1 MSIRWKEE
9 MLQFETLREAEVWA
23 DSIANEMHGR
33 SITGYGTPDFKVATI
48 LAFYLAQVPEF
59 RVHTAIVP
67 LDAEMFSQVEMFY
80 QVWIKIEDDL

>member
-1 MSIRWKEE
+1 MPIRWKEE

-33 SITGYGTPDFKVATI
+33 SITGYGTPDFKVGTI
-48 LAFYLAQVPEF
+48 LAFYLAQAHEF

-67 LDAEMFSQVEMFY
+67 LDAEMFY
-80 QVWIKIEDDL
+80 QVWIEIEDDV

>member
-33 SITGYGTPDFKVATI
+33 SITGYGTPDFTIATI
-48 LAFYLAQVPEF
+48 LAFYLAKNPDY
-59 RVHTAIVP
+59 RVQFPTVISIRAFLSS
-67 LDAEMFSQVEMFY
+67 LD
-80 QVWIKIEDDL
+80 

>member
-59 RVHTAIVP
+59 RVHTAMVP
-67 LDAEMFSQVEMFY
+67 LDAEMFYQVEMFY
-80 QVWIKIEDDL
+80 QIWIEIEDDL

>member
-1 MSIRWKEE
+1 MRWKEK

-23 DSIANEMHGR
+23 DSIANEMHDR

-48 LAFYLAQVPEF
+48 LVFYLAQVPES

-67 LDAEMFSQVEMFY
+67 LDAEMFY
-80 QVWIKIEDDL
+80 QVWIEIEDNL

>member
-9 MLQFETLREAEVWA
+9 LLQFETLREAEVWA

-67 LDAEMFSQVEMFY
+67 LDAEMFY
-80 QVWIKIEDDL
+80 QVWIEIEDDL

>member
-1 MSIRWKEE
+1 MPIRWKEE
-9 MLQFETLREAEVWA
+9 LLQFETLREAEVWA

-67 LDAEMFSQVEMFY
+67 LDAEMFY
-80 QVWIKIEDDL
+80 QVWIEIEDDL

>member
-67 LDAEMFSQVEMFY
+67 LDAEMFY
-80 QVWIKIEDDL
+80 QVWIEIEDDL